1 MVRVALSA
9 VAERLSNMA
18 KYNKFG
24 VAKDGSVNPLRKR
37 VSTIMHMFAI
47 GAPPGSITREKA
59 DELYRAMKTG
69 KSYGG
74 WTVTGGGGGKSDGN
88 GKDDEDDDKE
98 DGKGNGKGNNG
109 GITDVDFNMQ
119 GELRKPKTPTTKG
132 EKIENLIG
140 DTRNPNRFKMGRDVI
155 PKLNVKKTMKQ
166 GGLVRGAGC
175 AQRGRGKG
183 KMV

>member
-1 MVRVALSA
+1 MVLVALSA

-18 KYNKFG
+18 KYDKFG
-24 VAKDGSVNPLRKR
+24 IAKDGSVNPLRKR

-47 GAPPGSITREKA
+47 GAPPGVITREKA

-74 WTVTGGGGGKSDGN
+74 WTVTGGGGGGKGDGN
-88 GKDDEDDDKE
+88 GKDEEDEDKKDKVKNRVPGIRDIDFSMEGKISRTNPLAPRGDKE
-98 DGKGNGKGNNG
+98 DK
-109 GITDVDFNMQ
+109 FS
-119 GELRKPKTPTTKG
+119 RP
-132 EKIENLIG
+132 IEPIK
-140 DTRNPNRFKMGRDVI
+140 KM
-155 PKLNVKKTMKQ
+155 KS

>member
-1 MVRVALSA
+1 
-9 VAERLSNMA
+9 MA
-18 KYNKFG
+18 KYNKCG
-24 VAKDGSVNPLRKR
+24 VAKDGSANDLREQ
-37 VSTIMHMFAI
+37 VSGIMHMFAI

-140 DTRNPNRFKMGRDVI
+140 DSRDPNRFKMGKGII
-155 PKLNVKKTMKQ
+155 PKNPLKVSGATTMKR

>member
-1 MVRVALSA
+1 
-9 VAERLSNMA
+9 MA

-24 VAKDGSVNPLRKR
+24 VAKDGSANDLRKQ
-37 VSTIMHMFAI
+37 VSGIMHMFAI

-74 WTVTGGGGGKSDGN
+74 WTVTGGGGGGKGDGN
-88 GKDDEDDDKE
+88 GKDEEDEDKE
-98 DGKGNGKGNNG
+98 DKVKNRVPGIRDIDFSMEGKMSRTNPLRRP
-109 GITDVDFNMQ
+109 
-119 GELRKPKTPTTKG
+119 GE
-132 EKIENLIG
+132 
-140 DTRNPNRFKMGRDVI
+140 
-155 PKLNVKKTMKQ
+155 KTMKS

>member
-1 MVRVALSA
+1 MVQVALSA

-24 VAKDGSVNPLRKR
+24 ISKDGSANDLRKQ
-37 VSTIMHMFAI
+37 VSGIMHMFAI

-74 WTVTGGGGGKSDGN
+74 WTVTGGGGGGKGDGN
-88 GKDDEDDDKE
+88 GKDEEDEDKDKKRRAPGIRDVDFSMEGKISRTNPLAPRGDKE
-98 DGKGNGKGNNG
+98 DE
-109 GITDVDFNMQ
+109 F
-119 GELRKPKTPTTKG
+119 LHL
-132 EKIENLIG
+132 IEPIK
-140 DTRNPNRFKMGRDVI
+140 KM
-155 PKLNVKKTMKQ
+155 KS

>member
-1 MVRVALSA
+1 
-9 VAERLSNMA
+9 MA
-18 KYNKFG
+18 KYDKFG
-24 VAKDGSVNPLRKR
+24 IAKDGSVNDLRDQ
-37 VSTIMHMFAI
+37 VSGIMRI
-47 GAPPGSITREKA
+47 LGLGAPPGSVTREKA

-74 WTVTGGGGGKSDGN
+74 WTVTGGKGGGNKGDKDGKDN
-88 GKDDEDDDKE
+88 GKN
-98 DGKGNGKGNNG
+98 NGKK
-109 GITDVDFNMQ
+109 TEVYDVDFNMK
-119 GELRKPKTPTTKG
+119 GKMRPPPPKPPTKG
-132 EKIENLIG
+132 DLVKDVIG

>member
-1 MVRVALSA
+1 
-9 VAERLSNMA
+9 MA
-18 KYNKFG
+18 KDNKFG
-24 VAKDGSVNPLRKR
+24 ISKDGSANDLRKQ
-37 VSTIMHMFAI
+37 VSGIMHMFAI

-74 WTVTGGGGGKSDGN
+74 WTVTGSGGGGKGDGN
-88 GKDDEDDDKE
+88 GKDEEDEDKDKKRRAPGIRDIDFSME
-98 DGKGNGKGNNG
+98 GKMSRINP
-109 GITDVDFNMQ
+109 
-119 GELRKPKTPTTKG
+119 LRKP
-132 EKIENLIG
+132 EE
-140 DTRNPNRFKMGRDVI
+140 
-155 PKLNVKKTMKQ
+155 KTMKS

>member
-1 MVRVALSA
+1 MWFVVQVALSA

-24 VAKDGSVNPLRKR
+24 ISKDGSANDLRKQ
-37 VSTIMHMFAI
+37 VSGIMHMFAI

-74 WTVTGGGGGKSDGN
+74 WTVTGGGGGGKGDGN
-88 GKDDEDDDKE
+88 GKDEEDEDKDKKRRAPGIRDVDFSMEGKISRTNPLAPRGDKE
-98 DGKGNGKGNNG
+98 DE
-109 GITDVDFNMQ
+109 F
-119 GELRKPKTPTTKG
+119 LHL
-132 EKIENLIG
+132 IEPIK
-140 DTRNPNRFKMGRDVI
+140 KM
-155 PKLNVKKTMKQ
+155 KS

>member
-1 MVRVALSA
+1 
-9 VAERLSNMA
+9 MA

-24 VAKDGSVNPLRKR
+24 ISKDGSANDLRKQ
-37 VSTIMHMFAI
+37 VSGIMHMFAI
-47 GAPPGSITREKA
+47 GAPPGAITREKA

-74 WTVTGGGGGKSDGN
+74 WTVTGFGGGKGDGN
-88 GKDDEDDDKE
+88 GKDEEDEDKDKKRRAPGIRDIDFSME
-98 DGKGNGKGNNG
+98 GKMSRINP
-109 GITDVDFNMQ
+109 
-119 GELRKPKTPTTKG
+119 LRKP
-132 EKIENLIG
+132 EE
-140 DTRNPNRFKMGRDVI
+140 
-155 PKLNVKKTMKQ
+155 KTMKS